1 MSVRRYSIVS
11 PIAEKNT
18 TSMEK
23 GRRPITIDSVRPHI
37 ADCIRQYGNIL
48 IRRSALSDYAVIS
61 G

>member
-1 MSVRRYSIVS
+1 MS

-23 GRRPITIDSVRPHI
+23 GRRPITIDSVRPHV

-48 IRRSALSDYAVIS
+48 ISISALSDYAVLS
-61 G
+61 E